1 MGPDTGV
8 PGLSHGHTQART
20 QGSWLHASVP
30 LVSTGCGQGR
40 RGAWYTREAK
50 ILAPFIMVPLLSHRM
65 WAGVRGAC
73 TPCSSTARKAEVLAP
88 FIMVPLLS
96 HLMWAG
102 VRGAWYME
110 WWWGTGYV
118 QETTGEGCCL
128 VLAIGRRWMGPT
140 RRGPADPSGTARR

>member
-65 WAGVRGAC
+65 WAGVRGAWY
-73 TPCSSTARKAEVLAP
+73 TVGTSGR
-88 FIMVPLLS
+88 LS
-96 HLMWAG
+96 GSPW
-102 VRGAWYME
+102 RGR
-110 WWWGTGYV
+110 GTGYV
-118 QETTGEGCCL
+118 QETTGEGCCWEL
-128 VLAIGRRWMGPT
+128 TIGEAMDRPN
-140 RRGPADPSGTARR
+140 